1 MARSKRTSNERKSP
15 RSSYWRERIEE
26 WERSGLTQ
34 VEFCRQKKLSLSSLR
49 WWKWE
54 LARRDRL
61 GSQPMFL
68 PVRLTDLEGQEKAR
82 SREPGNALEIVVE
95 SGYRIRVPEHFN
107 PETLLRLLKTLEASR
122 C

>member
-1 MARSKRTSNERKSP
+1 MARSKRTSNERESP

-26 WERSGLTQ
+26 WEVSGLTQ
-34 VEFCRQKKLSLSSLR
+34 VEFCRLEKLSLPSLR

-54 LARRDRL
+54 LARRDGLRN
-61 GSQPMFL
+61 QPMFL
-68 PVRLTDLEGQEKAR
+68 PVRLTDTEEQETP
-82 SREPGNALEIVVE
+82 SRQPSSVLEIVVE
-95 SGYRIRVPEHFN
+95 TGYRIRVPQHFN